1 MSEAMQ
7 ASPDRPSSYN
17 PGQWLIASQRIAFR
31 ALSRLWGR
39 NVMLYT
45 GGVSFFA
52 LLAAFPAVAILIGIY
67 SLLLTPEAALTQ
79 ADAFAQLMPSGA
91 HDLFQAELLRLAS
104 APINVVSA
112 QSGVALLIGIYAAH
126 RGFKA
131 LIAGLSFIHGED
143 EPRSFWGFNILA
155 FIVLVAAFVLMGV
168 LSAIFLAV
176 RVLNATIAINPFR
189 GVSWFFSEWSW
200 ALLGLSLGLT
210 LVYRYAMSSR
220 PVSWRASIAGG
231 ISASIL
237 SLAASWA
244 SAIYVKQFAHF
255 GAMYGSIAAVVV
267 MLIWLSWNVNAMFFG
282 GALATEAELSLDAE
296 AAMPPTPRREPMGL
310 RQTSAR

>member
-1 MSEAMQ
+1 MSETMQ
-7 ASPDRPSSYN
+7 ARSGYRINLDPAH
-17 PGQWLIASQRIAFR
+17 WLMATQRV
-31 ALSRLWGR
+31 LLKSLLRLWGR

-67 SLLLTPEAALTQ
+67 SLLLTPAAAMAQ
-79 ADAFAQLMPSGA
+79 ADAFAQLMPPGA
-91 HDLFQAELLRLAS
+91 HALFQNELLRLAH
-104 APINVVSA
+104 APIRIVSV

-131 LIAGLSFIHGED
+131 LIAGLSFIHGEP
-143 EPRSFWGFNILA
+143 EPRGFLGFNLLA
-155 FIVLVAAFVLMGV
+155 LAALVAAFALMGV
-168 LSAIFLAV
+168 LSGIFLAV
-176 RVLNATIAINPFR
+176 RVLGATLPLNPLK
-189 GVSWFFSEWSW
+189 GIPWFYSEWAW
-200 ALLGLSLGLT
+200 ASIGLSLGLT

-220 PVSWRASIAGG
+220 PVGWRASIAGG
-231 ISASIL
+231 VAAAIL

-244 SAIYVKQFAHF
+244 SAIYVKQFSHF

-282 GALATEAELSLDAE
+282 GALATEMELSLDRPRKTLTD
-296 AAMPPTPRREPMGL
+296 PPEPIKL
-310 RQTSAR
+310 RSTSSR